1 MGSDWEETED
11 ESGHVPY
18 EPPVLIFLGSVEQM
32 TLDLCR
38 GPFDAGD
45 GFRLVGPPDIC

>member
-1 MGSDWEETED
+1 MGSDWEETEGEGRD
-11 ESGHVPY
+11 VPY
-18 EPPVLIFLGSVEQM
+18 ESPALVFLGSVEQM

-45 GFRLVGPPDIC
+45 GFRLVGPPELC